1 MTMTDVYLKKPR
13 SQYRWRGA
21 RVIAARGLSNQMASV
36 PLGASGTVTYS
47 SRGLTVRFDACACC
61 GVQVQISGLRPED
74 LEITALPESA
84 LAAGIVAEDPQ

>member
-1 MTMTDVYLKKPR
+1 MTVSYLRKPR

-47 SRGLTVRFDACACC
+47 SRGLTVRFDACSCC
-61 GVQVQISGLRPED
+61 GVQVQISGLRPDD
-74 LEITALPESA
+74 LEITALPDTA
-84 LAAGIVAEDPQ
+84 QAVAGG

>member
-1 MTMTDVYLKKPR
+1 MTVVYLKKPR

-47 SRGLTVRFDACACC
+47 SRGLTVRFDACECC
-61 GVQVQISGLRPED
+61 RVQIQISGLRQED
-74 LEITALPESA
+74 LEITALPEMASGSV
-84 LAAGIVAEDPQ
+84 AADPQ

>member
-1 MTMTDVYLKKPR
+1 MTMTVSYLRKPR

-47 SRGLTVRFDACACC
+47 SRGLTVRFDACSCC
-61 GVQVQISGLRPED
+61 GVQVQISGLRPDD
-74 LEITALPESA
+74 LEITALPDTA
-84 LAAGIVAEDPQ
+84 QAVAGG